1 MNETLELAKELKE
14 EIHKDPLIVEYLR
27 VKKLYESNNE
37 IIELKKDIALAKA
50 HHKDELHKDL
60 LAKYNAHPLVV
71 NYNYL
76 KEEVSNYL
84 IEISKIVNKK

>member
-37 IIELKKDIALAKA
+37 INKLKKDIALAKA

-60 LAKYNAHPLVV
+60 LAKYNSHPLVV

-84 IEISKIVNKK
+84 SEISKIVNKK